1 MKMFLTLIFLDYLF
15 IMLIDVKMPT
25 IVGISTF
32 MSSINYF
39 VLSIVENEKEFSNLK
54 SMARNYNGSLKLST
68 TEHFAEVS

>member
-39 VLSIVENEKEFSNLK
+39 VLSRVENEKKFSNLK